1 MERRLAVILA
11 ADVEGHSRLM
21 GEDEPGTLKPF
32 KTHGKEFGVPE
43 IAARGGRV
51 VKPMGNEALVSEA

>member
-11 ADVEGHSRLM
+11 ADVKGRSRLM

-32 KTHGKEFGVPE
+32 KTHGKRFGVPE

-51 VKPMGNEALVSEA
+51 VKPMGNEALAS